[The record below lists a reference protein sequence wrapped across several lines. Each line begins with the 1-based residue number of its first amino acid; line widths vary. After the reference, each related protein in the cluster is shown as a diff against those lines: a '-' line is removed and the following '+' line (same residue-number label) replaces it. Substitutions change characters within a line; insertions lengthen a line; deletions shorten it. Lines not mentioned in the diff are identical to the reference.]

1 MRTLLLAALLAG
13 CTARADHAAPTPT
26 PSPAT
31 VAPATAAPATVA
43 ASAAAPR
50 LADSFDTALLCTN
63 ILETGKRLGDPNF
76 GMTESDPPAPST
88 VGAVTYRFGN
98 EPRLLVAGMRAELR
112 TLGPVTF
119 GGRTIP
125 SSATLDE
132 IAAMQLD
139 GCGALQHNEGG
150 NVVECRVGDVHVTFG
165 VGSIRDTAL
174 EVSAWHDACH

>member
-13 CTARADHAAPTPT
+13 CTARADHAAPTP
-26 PSPAT
+26 SP
-31 VAPATAAPATVA
+31 AAPAATI
-43 ASAAAPR
+43 AAPR
-50 LADSFDTALLCTN
+50 LSADFDTALLCTN

-88 VGAVTYRFGN
+88 VGAVTYRFGG

-112 TLGPVTF
+112 ALGPVTF
-119 GGRTIP
+119 AGRTIP

-132 IAAMQLD
+132 IAAMQLE
-139 GCGALQHNEGG
+139 GCGALQINEGA
-150 NVVECRVGDVHVTFG
+150 NAIECRVGEVHITFAT
-165 VGSIRDTAL
+165 GSIRDAAL

>member
-1 MRTLLLAALLAG
+1 VT
-13 CTARADHAAPTPT
+13 
-26 PSPAT
+26 PAT
-31 VAPATAAPATVA
+31 VTPATTAHPP
-43 ASAAAPR
+43 AAPR
-50 LADSFDTALLCTN
+50 LAADFDSALLCTN

-88 VGAVTYRFGN
+88 VGAVTYRFGG

-112 TLGPVTF
+112 ALGPVTF

-132 IAAMQLD
+132 IAAMQLE

-150 NVVECRVGDVHVTFG
+150 NVVECSVGEVHVTFG
-165 VGSIRDTAL
+165 VGSIRDAAL